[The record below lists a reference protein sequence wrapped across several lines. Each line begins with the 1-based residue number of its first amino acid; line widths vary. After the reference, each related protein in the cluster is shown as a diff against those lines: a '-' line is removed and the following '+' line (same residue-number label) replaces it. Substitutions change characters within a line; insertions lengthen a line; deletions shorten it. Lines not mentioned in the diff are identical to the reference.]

1 MKYKQLTRQERYLIS
16 VYKSIGFKIK
26 KIANAL
32 GRHPSTIYRELN
44 RNKDNRGYYYHRKAH
59 SFAIER
65 RKENHQRALRISESL
80 WGYIEYRLEEQWSP
94 EQISHFTGVSHEHI
108 YQYIYKDKKKGGKLY
123 LNLRHKAKKRQRR
136 SNGYRRRALIPNA
149 VSIELRPKI
158 VESRTRLGDFEVDT
172 IIGANQKKALVSI
185 VERKSGLT
193 FIKKVEHK
201 TASAVQAAIIELL
214 MPIKSRVKTITSDN
228 GREFAHHETIANA
241 LDCYYYFAHPYSSWE
256 RGTNENTNGLI
267 RQYFPKQMTFD
278 SITDEEVEAV
288 AHRLNQRPRKRLNF
302 KTPYEVF
309 Y

>member
-1 MKYKQLTRQERYLIS
+1 M
-16 VYKSIGFKIK
+16 
-26 KIANAL
+26 
-32 GRHPSTIYRELN
+32 
-44 RNKDNRGYYYHRKAH
+44 
-59 SFAIER
+59 
-65 RKENHQRALRISESL
+65 
-80 WGYIEYRLEEQWSP
+80 
-94 EQISHFTGVSHEHI
+94 
-108 YQYIYKDKKKGGKLY
+108 
-123 LNLRHKAKKRQRR
+123 
-136 SNGYRRRALIPNA
+136 
-149 VSIELRPKI
+149 SIELRPKI